1 MLKLNDFLNKIK
13 DKEEMQVIVKDGFV
27 CIQYNVEK
35 PETFDTPEAL
45 ECRGVC
51 FDSCTGVCIRR
62 PFEKFFN
69 VNQKEHTQCEYLDS
83 TVRINRVSEKLDGTM
98 IAPFLLNG
106 DIFWGTKR
114 CASEFNDY
122 IKRSGVASNME
133 DSVRELLD
141 LGLTP
146 IFEYW
151 DGEFEHTNIV
161 IKYPARFMRLLAVR
175 NIETGQYLDLNDNMF
190 DCFEKTKEREMFNT
204 VEEALESIQNEENVE
219 GYVLELSD
227 GTRVKVK
234 TFWYVARHR
243 LLDLF
248 NNSWMM
254 RKLVSNYMLEHDGT
268 APTVPELI
276 MWNPDFDGNGD
287 DVVGNM
293 TDEQITRLQTEIDLI
308 SSSVQTLH
316 SEIINVLSEH
326 ADKKSLGLAED
337 FFEKNVAFGCFS
349 NPKMVKT
356 KLLQNMQKHFSSSK
370 NNRLWESQMFSDC

>member
-13 DKEEMQVIVKDGFV
+13 DKEEMQVIVRDGYV

-35 PETFDTPEAL
+35 PETFDTPESL
-45 ECRGVC
+45 ECRGIC
-51 FDSCTGVCIRR
+51 FDSVTGVCIRR

-69 VNQKEHTQCEYLDS
+69 VNQKEHTQVKRLDS
-83 TVRINRVSEKLDGTM
+83 TVRIERVSAKLDGTM
-98 IAPFLLNG
+98 IAPFLLKG

-114 CASEFNDY
+114 CAVEYHEF
-122 IKRSGVASNME
+122 IKSSGIVQPIE
-133 DSVRELLD
+133 GSVRILLD

-151 DGEFEHTNIV
+151 DNKVEGTNIV
-161 IKYPARFMRLLAVR
+161 IKYPERFMRLLAVR
-175 NIETGQYLDLNDNMF
+175 EIETGRYLDLNDEMF
-190 DCFEKTKEREMFNT
+190 DMFDKAEEHAIFKT
-204 VEEALESIQNEENVE
+204 VEEALESIQTEEKVE

-254 RKLVSNYMLEHDGT
+254 RKLVSSYMLEHAGK
-268 APTVPELI
+268 APTVQELI

-293 TDEQITRLQTEIDLI
+293 TDEQIRRLQSEIDLI
-308 SSSVQTLH
+308 SSAVLKLH
-316 SEIINVLSEH
+316 GKILNILSEH
-326 ADKKSLGLAED
+326 ADKKSLGLA
-337 FFEKNVAFGCFS
+337 
-349 NPKMVKT
+349 
-356 KLLQNMQKHFSSSK
+356 
-370 NNRLWESQMFSDC
+370 